1 MTIKYLDNF
10 YVRYKPVRKTWED
23 VHLNEG
29 IPAIWY
35 CATSCV
41 CVCVC
46 VWERERDFHSVTGH
60 PVWWND
66 IFYLHCD
73 SESYFLQIW
82 TFCHLCTCQNGKK
95 SPVYFSPILS
105 EMFPSFFHYLVLA
118 GRLDAL
124 FFPRIYLLI
133 PGNQAEWG
141 ITILPFYFSTI
152 FIHRIP
158 QSCSLRPLFEQR
170 MNVFSHAP
178 KRLYSLTLFFAP
190 SSVFVHFCKSGL
202 MIGHWNKLSCLDS
215 RNVWIKEDNLNEK
228 LQHFTCFVQH
238 NKSPLWFSQQHV
250 EHIKHPPFFCFLP
263 FNPFSHYM
271 MSIVE
276 DMC

>member
-1 MTIKYLDNF
+1 M
-10 YVRYKPVRKTWED
+10 R
-23 VHLNEG
+23 G
-29 IPAIWY
+29 
-35 CATSCV
+35 CAFEWRHPCHMILCYIVCV

-46 VWERERDFHSVTGH
+46 VCEREREISTVTGH

-82 TFCHLCTCQNGKK
+82 TFCHLYTCQNGKK

-141 ITILPFYFSTI
+141 ITSFHFILAPFSSTVYLSPAVLGLYLN
-152 FIHRIP
+152 RGWM
-158 QSCSLRPLFEQR
+158 CS
-170 MNVFSHAP
+170 V
-178 KRLYSLTLFFAP
+178 TLQ
-190 SSVFVHFCKSGL
+190 SVFTLLPYFL
-202 MIGHWNKLSCLDS
+202 LL
-215 RNVWIKEDNLNEK
+215 
-228 LQHFTCFVQH
+228 LQFLFTSV
-238 NKSPLWFSQQHV
+238 SQDWWSAIEISFRV
-250 EHIKHPPFFCFLP
+250 
-263 FNPFSHYM
+263 
-271 MSIVE
+271 
-276 DMC
+276 